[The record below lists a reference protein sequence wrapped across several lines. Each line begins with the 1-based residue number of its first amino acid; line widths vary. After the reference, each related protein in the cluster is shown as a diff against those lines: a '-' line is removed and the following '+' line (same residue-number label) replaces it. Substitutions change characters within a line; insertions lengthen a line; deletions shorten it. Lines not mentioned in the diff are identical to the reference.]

1 MSLINDLK
9 ISTKM
14 TLLYLIPSLAA
25 VLSLLSTLRI
35 NSENALFP
43 TIILLLGIVLG
54 YSIRNSILKSVMDLN
69 NDLVNLNLLHDNTIQ
84 SAKNDLS
91 AIIAIE
97 KIAEQASLGFVSV
110 RVHAEAGSQEL
121 KNAITSINRMFEAF
135 EDIFSQANSILVSYS
150 RSNYTINVTVGQYGG
165 EVGGLLLS
173 LKALGESTGD
183 FIALISNNGK
193 ELSSG
198 SQVLNISSESLS
210 TSANEQ
216 AASLEQ
222 TAAAVEELTSNI
234 SANSQKA
241 TEMASLARETEQAA
255 NDGKSLAD
263 TTVLSMNE
271 ISKATQSINEAVSI
285 IENIAFQTNILSLNA
300 AVEAATAGDAG
311 KGFAVVAQEV
321 RNLANRSAEAAQQI
335 KVLAELANTKS
346 KDGLQISENMMKG
359 FDLINHK
366 ISLTT
371 ELVQDVANGS
381 REQMIGI
388 NQINTAVSQLD
399 QITQQNAQNANE
411 VTSLAGG
418 ILTLAETL
426 NDIASKTTFYPESCN
441 RVCQVDMM
449 FDTTKLKLDH
459 VIFKNTNFGKL
470 KEQNIKSWIV
480 TNETQCALGKWIQE
494 HSNESYAQG
503 KEWKELLANHTHIHR
518 KVQEFVNLKTSGKLS
533 NHEIKVLS
541 LEIEQDTAYVF
552 NALNLIRALACKKN
566 SL

>member
-1 MSLINDLK
+1 
-9 ISTKM
+9 M
-14 TLLYLIPSLAA
+14 TLLYLIPSIAA
-25 VLSLLSTLRI
+25 VLSILLTFQM
-35 NSENALFP
+35 NSENGLFP

-54 YSIRNSILKSVMDLN
+54 YAIRSSILKSVTKLN
-69 NDLVNLNLLHDNTIQ
+69 NDFVNLSVQHDNAIQ
-84 SAKNDLS
+84 SAENDLS
-91 AIIAIE
+91 AINALEIIAQ
-97 KIAEQASLGFVSV
+97 QASLGFVSV
-110 RVHAEAGSQEL
+110 RVHSKAGSQEL
-121 KNAITSINRMFEAF
+121 KNAITSINRMFEVF
-135 EDIFSQANSILVSYS
+135 EDIFSQANTILVSYS
-150 RSNYTINVTVGQYGG
+150 RSNYTANVTVGQYGG

-198 SQVLNISSESLS
+198 AQILNISSESLS
-210 TSANEQ
+210 TAANEQ

-234 SANSQKA
+234 STNSQKA
-241 TEMASLARETEQAA
+241 IEMASLARETEQAA

-335 KVLAELANTKS
+335 KILAELANTKS

-399 QITQQNAQNANE
+399 QMTQQNAQNANE
-411 VTSLAGG
+411 VTSLASG
-418 ILTLAETL
+418 ILILAETL
-426 NDIASKTTFYPESCN
+426 NDIASKTTFYPESCD
-441 RVCQVDMM
+441 RICQVDMM

-480 TNETQCALGKWIQE
+480 TTETQCALGKWIQE

-503 KEWKELLANHTHIHR
+503 KEWKELLANHTHVHR
-518 KVQEFVNLKTSGKLS
+518 KVQEFVNMKTSGKLS

-552 NALNLIRALACKKN
+552 NALNQIRALACKKY
-566 SL
+566 SS